1 MSKADKLTAKGDP
14 WETGELGRDENHVRR
29 ATPEREAAVHEALG
43 LQLISIRLQK
53 RMIED
58 LKFIAK
64 ANGIGYQPLI
74 RDILDRFVVHEVK
87 KIIREVQTLRE
98 REEADKLE
106 AEEKC
111 RAEAEQER
119 QSKKAA

>member
-14 WETGELGRDENHVRR
+14 WETGELGRDEAHVRR
-29 ATPEREAAVHEALG
+29 VTPEREAAVHEALG

-87 KIIREVQTLRE
+87 KIIQEVQTRRE
-98 REEADKLE
+98 REEEAKLE
-106 AEEKC
+106 VEAQCLADAEN
-111 RAEAEQER
+111 ER
-119 QSKKAA
+119 KSKKAA